1 MLFKP
6 IPDRSRDIASVNVME
21 FLLRKQAHMIYT
33 FLLSPKYLLL
43 YDKSHSYTLFS
54 NHRFCS
60 QLSSTNTHNIQNNW
74 MYVDVSF
81 SHGDKSF
88 PISAMIDTG
97 CTYCV
102 IDSTFAV
109 DSCGITPQNPDYNGY
124 NTSRDR
130 TRIFYTTIPILC
142 VGGKEFTEVKCAI
155 IDLSGKFQTNH
166 RFIIGADILSKELW
180 KFNLKSCILECLDKN
195 SSLSYKSVITWDK
208 RSALFY
214 NGIVLKAKVNGKKAF
229 FLFDT
234 GSRYNQL
241 PKEVGILPT
250 DTIVKEFASIATP
263 IVWKNRE
270 RVQAAQFS
278 LSSINLPIDFLLT
291 NESIGYLNIEVL
303 LSRTFIIDY
312 TKKRILLVE

>member
-1 MLFKP
+1 
-6 IPDRSRDIASVNVME
+6 
-21 FLLRKQAHMIYT
+21 
-33 FLLSPKYLLL
+33 
-43 YDKSHSYTLFS
+43 
-54 NHRFCS
+54 
-60 QLSSTNTHNIQNNW
+60 
-74 MYVDVSF
+74 MYVDASF
-81 SHGDKSF
+81 SYGDKSF
-88 PISAMIDTG
+88 PVSAMVDTG

-142 VGGKEFTEVKCAI
+142 VGGKEFTEVK
-155 IDLSGKFQTNH
+155 
-166 RFIIGADILSKELW
+166 
-180 KFNLKSCILECLDKN
+180 
-195 SSLSYKSVITWDK
+195 WDK

-250 DTIVKEFASIATP
+250 DTIVKEFANIATP

-270 RVQAAQFS
+270 RVRAAQFS

-291 NESIGYLNIEVL
+291 NESIGYLNVEFL
-303 LSRTFIIDY
+303 LDRTFIIDY

>member
-1 MLFKP
+1 
-6 IPDRSRDIASVNVME
+6 
-21 FLLRKQAHMIYT
+21 MINRI
-33 FLLSPKYLLL
+33 LV
-43 YDKSHSYTLFS
+43 LFS
-54 NHRFCS
+54 ITIVS
-60 QLSSTNTHNIQNNW
+60 ILSSAAQIPITFKNNW
-74 MYVDVSF
+74 MYVDASF
-81 SHGDKSF
+81 SYGDKSF

-195 SSLSYKSVITWDK
+195 SSLSYKSIITWDK

-250 DTIVKEFASIATP
+250 DTIVKEFANIATP

-270 RVQAAQFS
+270 RVRAAQFS

-291 NESIGYLNIEVL
+291 NESIGYLNIEFL
-303 LSRTFIIDY
+303 LGRTFIIDY

>member
-1 MLFKP
+1 MQ
-6 IPDRSRDIASVNVME
+6 NVHSNE
-21 FLLRKQAHMIYT
+21 KYST
-33 FLLSPKYLLL
+33 FLYLKRNTYICKGFIL
-43 YDKSHSYTLFS
+43 
-54 NHRFCS
+54 CS
-60 QLSSTNTHNIQNNW
+60 QLKYYLMLPRHLSFLLLLLASALYSVAQVPITIKNNW
-74 MYVDVSF
+74 MYVDASF
-81 SHGDKSF
+81 SYGDKRF

-195 SSLSYKSVITWDK
+195 SPLSYKSVITWDK

-229 FLFDT
+229 LLFDT

-241 PKEVGILPT
+241 PKEVGIPPT
-250 DTIVKEFASIATP
+250 DTIVKESANIATP

-291 NESIGYLNIEVL
+291 NESIGYLNIEFL
-303 LSRTFIIDY
+303 LGRTFIIDY